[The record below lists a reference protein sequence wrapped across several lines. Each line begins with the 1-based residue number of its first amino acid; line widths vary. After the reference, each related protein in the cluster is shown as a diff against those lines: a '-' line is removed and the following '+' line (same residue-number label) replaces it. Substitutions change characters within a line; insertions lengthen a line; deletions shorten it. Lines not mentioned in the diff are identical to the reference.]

1 MGGVFGGSS
10 TVSVTDKRINSMR
23 IQQSAY
29 GLCQPLVYGKNRVAA
44 NMFWY
49 GDFLATAHTTTKK
62 SGGKGG
68 GSVKTKTTTY
78 TYSASMMLGLCEN
91 KIRDIS
97 TIWRDKEQIVTKAI
111 NGTQIKPIDQLGF
124 ELFDGDYNPV
134 WGYLVSKHP
143 NQALH
148 YPYLGYVACANYELG
163 GSAVLSNHNFEVI
176 SDITFQSKN
185 LFKSD
190 AVRHNKTVAANGVI
204 SYTGHGCTNFLPVI
218 PGKKYTL
225 SGRRTRYYYA
235 FFSDAQDSAVISSTL
250 ATNSSMPL
258 TITVPAGAKY
268 VVFDLYQSSSM
279 DYSNI
284 QFEKGEVA
292 TSYSSYSGSKPDA
305 NPADVIE
312 DYVTNPRYGAAP
324 NLDMVNLTEFRDY
337 CAATGLLISPVFTE
351 QRPAHET
358 IAEIVEAVNCAVVPS
373 PEGLKIRSFGD
384 SAVTGNGSTYAPNL
398 TPVYHLTDDDFI
410 GKEEP
415 VRVRRSRDTD
425 AFNHV
430 QIEYANRF
438 NQYNVET
445 VEAKDQANIEMF
457 GLRTQDPVK
466 YDFFCE
472 PKIARHAAQLLLQ
485 RRLYVRNEYE
495 FQLGWKYCLLEPMD
509 IVTITDESL
518 GLDQFPVRITR
529 VEEDEDGLL
538 TITAEE
544 LAVGS
549 RSAVEYDLQSSNG
562 YQGGNEEPGN
572 VNAPV
577 IFEPP
582 LDLTGGKNQL
592 WIAASGGLNWGGCT
606 VWVSL
611 DNETYE
617 AIGTIYGSA
626 RYGTLVSAINAS
638 VSSMQVQLNTSSQ
651 LFSGTLEE
659 AQVDA
664 TLCRVGEE
672 FFSYVNAN
680 LDGSGLYTLSGALR
694 GRYGQAIAHNASEPF
709 VRIDR
714 AIFEYD
720 FNPNMI
726 GKQIYLKFT
735 SFNGLEQKEETLD
748 EVAAYDYTVTGGTP
762 PSVKGLSLQS
772 AFVGTSFKVQWQATA
787 GATGYVVQIRSGG
800 VLLRTVE
807 TTNTDYS
814 YSMEEAKIDGVQR
827 AYTIRVASK
836 NGSITSSFS
845 ELNINNAAPPA
856 LTSVYTSAA
865 ETSITVTWIP
875 SEVPDLKDYQVWI
888 STTQGFDPETTTPRW
903 TGTENAC
910 MITGLSSTTIYY
922 IRVAARDVWKQTSWN
937 YSAEITQ
944 VTADG

>member
-111 NGTQIKPIDQLGF
+111 NGIQIKPIDQLGF

-176 SDITFQSKN
+176 SDITFSE
-185 LFKSD
+185 
-190 AVRHNKTVAANGVI
+190 
-204 SYTGHGCTNFLPVI
+204 
-218 PGKKYTL
+218 
-225 SGRRTRYYYA
+225 
-235 FFSDAQDSAVISSTL
+235 
-250 ATNSSMPL
+250 
-258 TITVPAGAKY
+258 
-268 VVFDLYQSSSM
+268 
-279 DYSNI
+279 SNH
-284 QFEKGEVA
+284 
-292 TSYSSYSGSKPDA
+292 DA
-305 NPADVIE
+305 NPADVIK

-324 NLDMVNLTEFRDY
+324 GLHMADLTEFRDY
-337 CAATGLLISPVFTE
+337 CTATGLFISPVFTE

-384 SAVTGNGSTYAPNL
+384 SAVTGNGSTYIPNL
-398 TPVYHLTDDDFI
+398 TPVYHLTDEDFI

-562 YQGGNEEPGN
+562 YQGGNEEPEN

-694 GRYGQAIAHNASEPF
+694 GRYGQAIAHNPSEPF

-875 SEVPDLKDYQVWI
+875 SEVPDLKDYQVWV
-888 STTQGFDPETTTPRW
+888 STTQGFDPKTTAPRW

-922 IRVAARDVWKQTSWN
+922 IRVATRDVWKQTSWN

>member
-111 NGTQIKPIDQLGF
+111 NGIQIKPIDQLGF

-176 SDITFQSKN
+176 SDITFSE
-185 LFKSD
+185 
-190 AVRHNKTVAANGVI
+190 
-204 SYTGHGCTNFLPVI
+204 
-218 PGKKYTL
+218 
-225 SGRRTRYYYA
+225 
-235 FFSDAQDSAVISSTL
+235 
-250 ATNSSMPL
+250 
-258 TITVPAGAKY
+258 
-268 VVFDLYQSSSM
+268 
-279 DYSNI
+279 SNH
-284 QFEKGEVA
+284 
-292 TSYSSYSGSKPDA
+292 DA
-305 NPADVIE
+305 NPVDVIK

-324 NLDMVNLTEFRDY
+324 GLHMADLTEFRDY
-337 CAATGLLISPVFTE
+337 CTATGLFISPVFTE

-384 SAVTGNGSTYAPNL
+384 SAVTGNGSTYIPNL
-398 TPVYHLTDDDFI
+398 TPVYHLTDEDFI

-875 SEVPDLKDYQVWI
+875 SEVPDLKDYQVWV
-888 STTQGFDPETTTPRW
+888 STTQGFDPETTAPRW

>member
-111 NGTQIKPIDQLGF
+111 NGIQIKPIDQLGF

-163 GSAVLSNHNFEVI
+163 DSAVLSNHNFEVI
-176 SDITFQSKN
+176 SDITFSE
-185 LFKSD
+185 
-190 AVRHNKTVAANGVI
+190 
-204 SYTGHGCTNFLPVI
+204 
-218 PGKKYTL
+218 
-225 SGRRTRYYYA
+225 
-235 FFSDAQDSAVISSTL
+235 
-250 ATNSSMPL
+250 
-258 TITVPAGAKY
+258 
-268 VVFDLYQSSSM
+268 
-279 DYSNI
+279 SNH
-284 QFEKGEVA
+284 
-292 TSYSSYSGSKPDA
+292 DA
-305 NPADVIE
+305 NPADVIK

-324 NLDMVNLTEFRDY
+324 GLHMADLTEFRDY
-337 CAATGLLISPVFTE
+337 CTATGLFISPVFTE

-384 SAVTGNGSTYAPNL
+384 SAVTGNGSTYIPNL
-398 TPVYHLTDDDFI
+398 TPVYHLTDEDFI

-694 GRYGQAIAHNASEPF
+694 GRYGQAIAHNPSEPF

-762 PSVKGLSLQS
+762 PTVKGLSLQS

-875 SEVPDLKDYQVWI
+875 SEVPDLKDYQVWV
-888 STTQGFDPETTTPRW
+888 STTQGFDPETTAPRW

>member
-111 NGTQIKPIDQLGF
+111 NGIQIKPIDQLGF

-176 SDITFQSKN
+176 SDITFSE
-185 LFKSD
+185 
-190 AVRHNKTVAANGVI
+190 
-204 SYTGHGCTNFLPVI
+204 
-218 PGKKYTL
+218 
-225 SGRRTRYYYA
+225 
-235 FFSDAQDSAVISSTL
+235 
-250 ATNSSMPL
+250 
-258 TITVPAGAKY
+258 
-268 VVFDLYQSSSM
+268 
-279 DYSNI
+279 SNH
-284 QFEKGEVA
+284 
-292 TSYSSYSGSKPDA
+292 DA
-305 NPADVIE
+305 NPADVIK

-324 NLDMVNLTEFRDY
+324 GLHMADLTEFRDY
-337 CAATGLLISPVFTE
+337 CTATGLFISPVFTE

-384 SAVTGNGSTYAPNL
+384 SAVTGNGSTYIPNL
-398 TPVYHLTDDDFI
+398 TPVYHLTDEDFI

-472 PKIARHAAQLLLQ
+472 PQIARHAAQLLLQ

-651 LFSGTLEE
+651 LFSGSLEE

-694 GRYGQAIAHNASEPF
+694 GRYGQAIAHNPSEPF

-875 SEVPDLKDYQVWI
+875 SEVPDLKDYQVWV
-888 STTQGFDPETTTPRW
+888 STTQGFDPETTAPRW

>member
-1 MGGVFGGSS
+1 MGGVFGGG
-10 TVSVTDKRINSMR
+10 TVSTSDKRINSMR

-49 GDFLATAHTTTKK
+49 GDFTATAHTTTKK
-62 SGGKGG
+62 QGGKGG
-68 GSVKTKTTTY
+68 GVKTKNTTY
-78 TYSASMMLGLCEN
+78 TYSASFMLGLCEN
-91 KIRDIS
+91 KIKDIGI
-97 TIWRDKEQIVTKAI
+97 IWRDKEQIVPKTEGGI
-111 NGTQIKPIDQLGF
+111 QLKPIDQLGF
-124 ELFDGDYNPV
+124 ELFDGDHNPV
-134 WGYLVSKHP
+134 WGYLPSKHP
-143 NQALH
+143 DQALH
-148 YPYLGYVACANYELG
+148 YPFLGYVACANYDLG
-163 GSAVLSNHNFEVI
+163 GSASLSNHNFEVI
-176 SDITFQSKN
+176 SDITFSE
-185 LFKSD
+185 
-190 AVRHNKTVAANGVI
+190 
-204 SYTGHGCTNFLPVI
+204 
-218 PGKKYTL
+218 
-225 SGRRTRYYYA
+225 
-235 FFSDAQDSAVISSTL
+235 
-250 ATNSSMPL
+250 
-258 TITVPAGAKY
+258 TI
-268 VVFDLYQSSSM
+268 Q
-279 DYSNI
+279 
-284 QFEKGEVA
+284 
-292 TSYSSYSGSKPDA
+292 DA

-312 DYVTNPRYGAAP
+312 DFITNPRYGASPSLQMAD
-324 NLDMVNLTEFRDY
+324 LSEFRTY
-337 CAATGLLISPVFTE
+337 CAATNLLISPALTE
-351 QRPAHET
+351 QREAFE
-358 IAEIVEAVNCAVVPS
+358 IINEIVEAVNCAVVPS
-373 PEGLKIRSFGD
+373 PDGLKIRSYGD
-384 SAVTGNGSTYAPNL
+384 SVVSGNGVTFVPDL
-398 TPVYHLTDDDFI
+398 EPVYHLTDDDFL
-410 GKEEP
+410 GEDQP

-425 AFNHV
+425 AYNHC
-430 QIEYANRF
+430 QIEYVNRF
-438 NQYNVET
+438 NQYNTET

-466 YDFFCE
+466 HDFFCE
-472 PKIARHAAQLLLQ
+472 PKIASHAVQLLLQ
-485 RRLYVRNEYE
+485 RKLYVRNEYE
-495 FQLGWKYCLLEPMD
+495 FELGWKYCRLEPMD

-518 GLDQFPVRITR
+518 GLNRFPVRITR
-529 VEEDEDGLL
+529 VEEDEDGMLS
-538 TITAEE
+538 ITAEE

-572 VNAPV
+572 VNAPS

-582 LDLTGGKNQL
+582 LDLTSGKNQI
-592 WIAASGGLNWGGCT
+592 WVAVSGGINWGGCN

-611 DNETYE
+611 DNTTYE
-617 AIGTIYGSA
+617 MVGTIYGSA
-626 RYGTLVSAINAS
+626 RYGALVSAISANAT
-638 VSSMQVQLNTSSQ
+638 SMQVQLNTSSQ
-651 LFSGTLEE
+651 IFGGTLQDAE
-659 AQVDA
+659 VDA
-664 TLCRVGEE
+664 TLCKVGDE
-672 FFSYVNAN
+672 YINYIDAT
-680 LDGSGLYTLSGALR
+680 LDGSGRYTLSGMLR
-694 GRYGQAIAHNASEPF
+694 GRFNDASSHNAGESF

-720 FNPNMI
+720 FNSNMI

-875 SEVPDLKDYQVWI
+875 SEVPDLKDYQVWV
-888 STTQGFDPETTTPRW
+888 STTQGFDPETTAPRW
-903 TGTENAC
+903 TGTKNAC

>member
-111 NGTQIKPIDQLGF
+111 NGIQIKPIDQLGF

-176 SDITFQSKN
+176 SDITFSE
-185 LFKSD
+185 
-190 AVRHNKTVAANGVI
+190 
-204 SYTGHGCTNFLPVI
+204 
-218 PGKKYTL
+218 
-225 SGRRTRYYYA
+225 
-235 FFSDAQDSAVISSTL
+235 
-250 ATNSSMPL
+250 
-258 TITVPAGAKY
+258 
-268 VVFDLYQSSSM
+268 
-279 DYSNI
+279 SNH
-284 QFEKGEVA
+284 
-292 TSYSSYSGSKPDA
+292 DA
-305 NPADVIE
+305 NPADVIK
-312 DYVTNPRYGAAP
+312 DYVTNPRYGAAHG
-324 NLDMVNLTEFRDY
+324 LHMADLTEFRDY
-337 CAATGLLISPVFTE
+337 CTATGLFISPVFTE

-384 SAVTGNGSTYAPNL
+384 SAVTGNGSTYIPNL
-398 TPVYHLTDDDFI
+398 TPVYHLTDEDFI

-814 YSMEEAKIDGVQR
+814 YSMEEVKIDGVQR

-875 SEVPDLKDYQVWI
+875 SEVPDLKDYQVWV
-888 STTQGFDPETTTPRW
+888 STTQGFDPETTAPRW

>member
-111 NGTQIKPIDQLGF
+111 NGIQIKPIDQLGF

-176 SDITFQSKN
+176 SDITFSE
-185 LFKSD
+185 
-190 AVRHNKTVAANGVI
+190 
-204 SYTGHGCTNFLPVI
+204 
-218 PGKKYTL
+218 
-225 SGRRTRYYYA
+225 
-235 FFSDAQDSAVISSTL
+235 
-250 ATNSSMPL
+250 
-258 TITVPAGAKY
+258 
-268 VVFDLYQSSSM
+268 
-279 DYSNI
+279 SNH
-284 QFEKGEVA
+284 
-292 TSYSSYSGSKPDA
+292 DA
-305 NPADVIE
+305 NPADVIK

-324 NLDMVNLTEFRDY
+324 GLHMADLTEFRDY
-337 CAATGLLISPVFTE
+337 CTATGLFISPVFTE

-384 SAVTGNGSTYAPNL
+384 SAVTGNGSTYIPNL
-398 TPVYHLTDDDFI
+398 TPVYHLTDEDFI

-694 GRYGQAIAHNASEPF
+694 GRYGQAIAHNPSEPF

-800 VLLRTVE
+800 VVLRTVE

-875 SEVPDLKDYQVWI
+875 SEVPDLKDYQVWV
-888 STTQGFDPETTTPRW
+888 STTQGFDPETTAARW

-922 IRVAARDVWKQTSWN
+922 IRVAARDVWKKTSWN
-937 YSAEITQ
+937 YSAELTQ